1 MKNLSLTRTP
11 GTGGRPGSLVRF
23 AIVVG
28 MVAGSCLS
36 PAMAQGRVES
46 ISGLTEPINDV
57 ILSLP
62 MTGTVAKIF
71 FQEGDYVKKGAAILA
86 LDSELETLEVERR
99 KLLWENKAEVNA
111 AVVRVQILGSQLKSS
126 KELYE
131 ATGSISRDELEKQQ
145 LEYELAVAEKVRL
158 EDYEERERIEYRIAV
173 EQLNKRS
180 LVAPFSGIITELMVD
195 VGETREEN
203 NPLAHLVDTSQGLFV
218 CTVEEPIGRTLKNG
232 SSVDLEIQSGAAV
245 EKIKGRIIFVDPIV
259 DPASGLQK
267 VKVRFP
273 IKDGDIRPG
282 VTGTMLVTVSGPAD
296 KK

>member
-1 MKNLSLTRTP
+1 MKNLSLNRGP
-11 GTGGRPGSLVRF
+11 GTGGRPGRLALV
-23 AIVVG
+23 A
-28 MVAGSCLS
+28 MVAGMMAGACLL
-36 PAMAQGRVES
+36 PATAQGRVES
-46 ISGLTEPINDV
+46 ISGLTEPVNDV

-62 MTGTVAKIF
+62 ITGTVAKIF
-71 FQEGDYVKKGAAILA
+71 YREGDHVKKGSPILA

-111 AVVRVQILGSQLKSS
+111 AVARVQILGSQLKSS

-158 EDYEERERIEYRIAV
+158 EDNEERERIEYRIAV

-180 LVAPFSGIITELMVD
+180 LVAPFSGILTELMVD

-218 CTVEEPIGRTLKNG
+218 CTVEEQIGRTLKNG
-232 SSVDLEIQSGAAV
+232 SAVDLEIQSGAAV
-245 EKIKGRIIFVDPIV
+245 EKIKGRIIFVDPVV

-273 IKDGDIRPG
+273 IKAGNIRPG
-282 VTGTMLVTVSGPAD
+282 VAGTMLVTVGGPAGRE
-296 KK
+296 

>member
-1 MKNLSLTRTP
+1 MKSTALRRGLSS
-11 GTGGRPGSLVRF
+11 GRRPDRL
-23 AIVVG
+23 ALIAAVVG
-28 MVAGSCLS
+28 MVAGVCLS
-36 PAMAQGRVES
+36 PGMAQSRVES

-62 MTGTVAKIF
+62 ITGTVAKIF
-71 FQEGDYVKKGAAILA
+71 FREGDHVKKGAAILA

-111 AVVRVQILGSQLKSS
+111 AAVRVQILGSQLKSS

-131 ATGSISRDELEKQQ
+131 NTGSISRDELEKQQ
-145 LEYELAVAEKVRL
+145 LEYELAAAEKVRL
-158 EDYEERERIEYRIAV
+158 EDNEERERIEYRIAV

-180 LVAPFSGIITELMVD
+180 LVAPFSGILTELMVD

-203 NPLAHLVDTSQGLFV
+203 NPMAHLVDTSQGLFV
-218 CTVEEPIGRTLKNG
+218 CAVEEQIGRTLKNG
-232 SSVDLEIQSGAAV
+232 STVDLEIQSGASV

-267 VKVRFP
+267 IKVRFP

-282 VTGTMLVTVSGPAD
+282 VAGTMLVTVSGPAV
-296 KK
+296 KE

>member
-1 MKNLSLTRTP
+1 MKGISLRRW
-11 GTGGRPGSLVRF
+11 GRIARRPVGLVRI
-23 AIVVG
+23 AAVVG
-28 MVAGSCLS
+28 MAAGVCLA
-36 PAMAQGRVES
+36 PAAAQSRVES

-62 MTGTVAKIF
+62 ITGTVAKIF
-71 FQEGDYVKKGAAILA
+71 YHEGDFVKKGAAILA

-111 AVVRVQILGSQLKSS
+111 AAARVQILDSQLKSS

-131 ATGSISRDELEKQQ
+131 ATKSISRDELEKQQ
-145 LEYELAVAEKVRL
+145 LEFELAVAEKLRL
-158 EDYEERERIEYRIAV
+158 EDNEERERIEYRIAV

-180 LVAPFSGIITELMVD
+180 LLAPFSGILTELMVD

-203 NPLAHLVDTSQGLFV
+203 NALAHLVDTSQGLFV

-232 SSVDLEIQSGAAV
+232 ATVDLEIQAGASV

-267 VKVRFP
+267 VKARFP
-273 IKDGDIRPG
+273 IKDGNIRPG
-282 VTGTMLVTVSGPAD
+282 VTGTMLVTVSGAAGRE
-296 KK
+296 

>member
-1 MKNLSLTRTP
+1 MKSMSLRRW
-11 GTGGRPGSLVRF
+11 GRAGRRPDRLTNIV
-23 AIVVG
+23 IVVA
-28 MVAGSCLS
+28 MVAGACLS
-36 PAMAQGRVES
+36 PAIALGRIES

-62 MTGTVAKIF
+62 MTGTVANIF
-71 FQEGDYVKKGAAILA
+71 YQEGSYVKKGAAILA

-111 AVVRVQILGSQLKSS
+111 AVAKVQILGSQLKSS
-126 KELYE
+126 KELYD
-131 ATGSISRDELEKQQ
+131 ATGSLSREELEKQQ

-158 EDYEERERIEYRIAV
+158 EDNEERERIEYRIAV

-180 LVAPFSGIITELMVD
+180 LVAPFSGILTELMVD

-232 SSVDLEIQSGAAV
+232 LTVDLEIQSGAGV
-245 EKIKGRIIFVDPIV
+245 EKIKGRIIFVDPVV

-273 IKDGDIRPG
+273 IKDGNVRPG
-282 VTGTMLVTVSGPAD
+282 VTGTMLVTVNDQAG
-296 KK
+296 KQ